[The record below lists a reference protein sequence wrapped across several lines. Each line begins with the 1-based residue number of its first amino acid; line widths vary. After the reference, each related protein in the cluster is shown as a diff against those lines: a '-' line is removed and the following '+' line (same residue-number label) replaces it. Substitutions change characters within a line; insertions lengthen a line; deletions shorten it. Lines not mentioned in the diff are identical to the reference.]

1 MKIIRSDVLGFC
13 MGVRRA
19 VELAAAET
27 DRHAVPVYTLGPLIH
42 NPVVLADLENRG
54 VKVLDVLPQ
63 SIEGSV
69 IIRAHGISPEV
80 EDKLRSADMLS
91 AEMRSAGCRIIDAT
105 CPRVKASQLKAEELA
120 FAGYCLFLAGTPEH
134 AEIEGIVGYTG
145 SAPFRA
151 VVSGALD
158 AEREASKLY
167 RKNNNAKTALLGQT
181 TISEDEYLKI
191 GEAVKIFF
199 PNLEIV
205 NTICPATTERQQAL
219 RGLLNRVDA
228 VIIAGG
234 KESANTRRLLA
245 IAEESGKPCALVE
258 NLNEIP
264 PSFRSFETVGL
275 CAGASTPD
283 SVIAGIEEALL
294 KP

>member
-1 MKIIRSDVLGFC
+1 MKIIRSEVLGFC
-13 MGVRRA
+13 MGVSRA
-19 VELAAAET
+19 VELAAAEA
-27 DRHAVPVYTLGPLIH
+27 DRRAAPVYTLGPLIH
-42 NPVVLADLENRG
+42 NPVVLADLESRG
-54 VKVLDVLPQ
+54 VKVLNELTP
-63 SIEGSV
+63 SIDGCV
-69 IIRAHGISPEV
+69 IIRAHGISLEV
-80 EDKLRSADMLS
+80 EDKLRGAY
-91 AEMRSAGCRIIDAT
+91 MRSAHSGAGCRIIDAT

-145 SAPFRA
+145 SAPFCA
-151 VVSGALD
+151 VVSGAPD

-191 GEAVKIFF
+191 GEAIKIFF

-219 RGLLNRVDA
+219 QELLSRVEA

-258 NLNEIP
+258 NTCEIP
-264 PSFRSFETVGL
+264 VSFRSFETVGL

-283 SVIAGIEEALL
+283 SAIAEIEEVLL
-294 KP
+294 KL

>member
-1 MKIIRSDVLGFC
+1 

-19 VELAAAET
+19 VELAAAEA

-42 NPVVLADLENRG
+42 NPVVLADLESRG

-63 SIEGSV
+63 SIEGCV
-69 IIRAHGISPEV
+69 IIRAHGISLEV
-80 EDKLRSADMLS
+80 EDKLRSAGG
-91 AEMRSAGCRIIDAT
+91 EGRRIIDAT
-105 CPRVKASQLKAEELA
+105 CPRVKASQIKAEELA
-120 FAGYCLFLAGTPEH
+120 FSGYCLFLAGTPEH
-134 AEIEGIVGYTG
+134 AEIEGIVSYTN

-181 TISEDEYLKI
+181 TILEDEYLKI
-191 GEAVKIFF
+191 GEAIKIFF

-205 NTICPATTERQQAL
+205 NTICPAAAERQQAL
-219 RGLLNRVDA
+219 RELLGRVDA

-234 KESANTRRLLA
+234 KESANTGRLLA

-258 NLNEIP
+258 NICGIP
-264 PSFRSFETVGL
+264 VSFRSFETVGL

-283 SVIAGIEEALL
+283 SVIDEIEKALL
-294 KP
+294 KS